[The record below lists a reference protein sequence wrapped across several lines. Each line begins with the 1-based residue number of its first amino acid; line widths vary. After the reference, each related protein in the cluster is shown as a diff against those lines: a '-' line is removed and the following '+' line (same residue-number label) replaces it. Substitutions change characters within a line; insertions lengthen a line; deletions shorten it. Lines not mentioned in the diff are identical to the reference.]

1 MAEVIAKES
10 RMAKIF
16 KMSERSIRDKFK
28 EVRIA
33 PGEYDFVEAVE
44 LYVNSV
50 SGKDEALELK
60 RVEKEMK
67 ELKLEVMRGEYHY
80 KNDIELLVTDMLARF
95 KAKLTAIPTKTSIQL
110 LNIDNRREIE
120 QILKEVITDALMELS
135 EYKELKMED
144 VELNGAEDN

>member
-33 PGEYDFVEAVE
+33 PGEYDFIEAVE
-44 LYVNSV
+44 LYVNNN

-60 RVEKEMK
+60 RVEKEIK
-67 ELKLEVMRGEYHY
+67 ELKLEIMRGEYHY
-80 KNDIELLVTDMLARF
+80 KDDIELLVTDMLVRF
-95 KAKLTAIPTKTSIQL
+95 KSKIIAIPAKASIQL
-110 LNIDNRREIE
+110 LNINNRREIE
-120 QILKEVITDALMELS
+120 NILKEVLNEALTELS
-135 EYKELKMED
+135 EYKELKMENLD
-144 VELNGAEDN
+144 IDGTEND